1 MCHKLCQVYIYIYIR
16 LWSDVMF
23 VKCRCLFTSV
33 KLCLICNLQKKNCN
47 LQNIYLVFCS
57 CLLVVCGCFLVV
69 CGHFVVVC
77 GCLLMVWRHLVVV
90 CRCLLVDCGSL
101 WLFTGGLWLFA
112 DSLGLF
118 GGGLWSF
125 VLACGLRLLPVLV
138 ITYIYI
144 GLTMSLT
151 WLIDFTL
158 KWWYVL
164 WVLNCFRCKIMH
176 FPPSIFLVK
185 TLDR

>member
-1 MCHKLCQVYIYIYIR
+1 MSRY
-16 LWSDVMF
+16 DVMF

-57 CLLVVCGCFLVV
+57 CLLVV

-138 ITYIYI
+138 ITYIYR
-144 GLTMSLT
+144 SNNV
-151 WLIDFTL
+151 IDMVNRFHFEM
-158 KWWYVL
+158 VI
-164 WVLNCFRCKIMH
+164 CFMGIEL
-176 FPPSIFLVK
+176 F
-185 TLDR
+185 